1 MINTIH
7 FNKMIVVH
15 AKFELNPLTSVL
27 NSAWPDRIHP
37 KVFLKEKK
45 PKQTVTNYPKQ
56 PLQQWKLLLSS
67 RAEQET

>member
-1 MINTIH
+1 
-7 FNKMIVVH
+7 MIVVH

-37 KVFLKEKK
+37 KVVFEQKKK

-56 PLQQWKLLLSS
+56 SLQQWKLLLSS